1 MPSKKSKR
9 MFCGGLRVG
18 AAAPEAPSVASEL
31 RRAEAND
38 ALPKQ
43 LKVDFSKRLGRGANN
58 AVYKG
63 TFGETSVAVRLPVTK
78 ADTQC
83 YVRAA
88 KEAALALKAAEL
100 HAGPKVL
107 DAWYVR
113 HGNDRIKSGLGMVLQ
128 LLDVELSKVLLFGEP
143 GEAAQA
149 VEGTLR
155 ALNAL
160 ASEGIVLTDLKPQNV
175 MVKPPIRGG
184 APTVRVIDFGSEF
197 AEAPFA
203 PFRSFECPLLGF
215 LHENIT
221 EDPKLQQHLL
231 ASARLVQL
239 SATTT
244 RDLHSRFQ
252 RRLKRPVKTPV
263 SALAAATA
271 KHLDGMR
278 LTNVAHVRQLLRREA
293 FKSVLRHYGGRHNA
307 GTGRTLRF
315 ARGIIS

>member
-18 AAAPEAPSVASEL
+18 AAAPEATATSEL
-31 RRAEAND
+31 RRAEASD

-43 LKVDFSKRLGRGANN
+43 LKIDFSKRLGRGANN
-58 AVYKG
+58 VVYKG
-63 TFGETSVAVRLPVTK
+63 TFGETSVAVRLPATK

-83 YVRAA
+83 YSRAA

-100 HAGPKVL
+100 QAGPKVL

-128 LLDVELSKVLLFGEP
+128 LLDVELNKILLLGEP

-184 APTVRVIDFGSEF
+184 APTVRIIDFGSEF

-203 PFRSFECPLLGF
+203 PFRSSECPLLGF
-215 LHENIT
+215 LHDTIT
-221 EDPKLQQHLL
+221 EDPKLQQHLI
-231 ASARLVQL
+231 ASAMLVQL

-278 LTNVAHVRQLLRREA
+278 LSNIAFVRQLLRQDA
-293 FKSVLRHYGGRHNA
+293 FKGVLRHYAGRHNA

-315 ARGIIS
+315 ARGIMS